1 MGSLDSNMYE
11 STSFLFCLLV
21 LLVGQCQAKPGVL
34 ELVGKAAV
42 AKVAVDVVK
51 AGFTKDCGDYEYS
64 WGANECA
71 IVFDEEDCGEN
82 TLGWSPLKIK
92 EGETSFSLTTV
103 TFARYRND
111 IESLIVRGGCTL
123 NAYLKS
129 DCEGTSH
136 KFQSGLVIP
145 KVKSGDKTYEDLEDH
160 AEDFNEKIKCVTCS
174 C

>member
-34 ELVGKAAV
+34 ELVGTAAV
-42 AKVAVDVVK
+42 AKVGVEVVK
-51 AGFTKDCGDYEYS
+51 KAFEKDCGDYKYD

-71 IVFDEEDCGEN
+71 IVFDEEDCGED
-82 TLGWSPLKIK
+82 TFGWSPLKIK
-92 EGETSFSLTTV
+92 EGETSFSRTTI

-111 IESLIVRGGCTL
+111 IESLIVKGGCTL

-129 DCEGTSH
+129 ACEGTNY
-136 KFQSGLVIP
+136 KFKSGLLG
-145 KVKSGDKTYEDLEDH
+145 GDKTYDDLEDD
-160 AEDFNEKIKCVTCS
+160 AEDFNKKIKCVTCS